1 MNQRQVSKRDT
12 KGAKSRMAGQRTK
25 CAQGALLLMCLAAGA
40 QTAWAQASGATA
52 ADDGTVQSAPAALP
66 TTTVTGERE
75 ATANNQGFVA
85 KRATGATKNDASLI
99 ETPQAVSVVTQ
110 DQITTQGATSVAEA
124 LRYTSSV
131 TSEIRGAS
139 SDGAP
144 YLYSRGF
151 YLEQFLDGARLPS
164 DTNFQYAI
172 PNFDPYGL
180 DRIEVLHG
188 PASVLYGQANP
199 GGIANLVSKLPTTTP
214 IHEVFMQTGSH
225 GRAEAG
231 FDLGG
236 ALTDD
241 GKLSYRLT
249 GLGLDTNTEVD
260 GVKRKRVY
268 IAPAITWRP
277 DADTSLTV
285 LAKYQ
290 RDPDVGNYNFVPAV
304 GSVIAGPN
312 GVLDPH
318 TNEGNPNYDS
328 HSRTQ
333 VSLGYQFEHRFDST
347 WTFRQNLSY
356 NYVKDDLTQLFTYG
370 FNSGTLLNVYPFE
383 NREAAKIFTVD
394 NQGEAKF
401 NTGAVKHTLTFGTD
415 FQRVL
420 YNATSNF
427 GAFTTQDAYNPAY
440 AAITS
445 PAVTSDE
452 TIRQWQFGLYAQDQI
467 AWGNWRA
474 LAGIRQDWAESDDLD
489 NLNSTMTQQTSHA
502 FTWRT
507 GLVYLFDN
515 GFAPYLSYA
524 KSFTP
529 QTAVLADGTAAKPTT
544 AQQYEVGV
552 KYQPKGYDSFITA
565 SLFDLRK
572 QNVVTQDPI
581 TYLNYE
587 TGQIRSRGIEL
598 EGKAVF
604 SDAFNVMVSYTYL
617 SSVNTTS
624 IASATTLSGGTTT
637 QQGKQAWGIP
647 RHSASVWGDYTLQT
661 GILKGFG
668 VGAGIR
674 YMGESYDLSN
684 TVKVPSVTLVD
695 AALHYDTGKHWL
707 LSLNGK
713 NIFNRQF
720 VSSCYSTSVC
730 TFGDGAEVLATA
742 RYRW

>member
-1 MNQRQVSKRDT
+1 MKLTR
-12 KGAKSRMAGQRTK
+12 GAQAV
-25 CAQGALLLMCLAAGA
+25 ALMCLTAAGSA
-40 QTAWAQASGATA
+40 AWAQTPA
-52 ADDGTVQSAPAALP
+52 ADDTTQAQAQPGTPVTLPA
-66 TTTVTGERE
+66 TTVTETRE
-75 ATANNQGFVA
+75 TSASNQGFVA
-85 KRATGATKNDASLI
+85 TRATGATKSDTPLI

-110 DQITTQGATSVAEA
+110 SQIVDQGATSVAQA

-164 DTNFQYAI
+164 DTTFAYAI

-180 DRIEVLHG
+180 DRIEVLRG

-199 GGIANLVSKLPTTTP
+199 GGVANLVSKMPTTTP
-214 IHEVFMQTGSH
+214 VHEIYVRTGSH

-236 ALTDD
+236 AITDD
-241 GKLSYRLT
+241 SKISYRLT
-249 GLGLDTNTEVD
+249 GMGLDTNTSVD
-260 GVKRKRVY
+260 DVKRKRLY

-290 RDPDVGNYNFVPAV
+290 RDPDVGNYNFVPAI
-304 GSVIAGPN
+304 GSVLTGPN
-312 GVLDPH
+312 GVIDPH
-318 TNEGNPNYDS
+318 TNQGNPNYDS

-333 VSLGYQFEHRFDST
+333 LSVGYQFEHHFDPT

-356 NYVKDDLTQLFTYG
+356 NYVKDDLAQQFTFG
-370 FNSGTLLNVYPFE
+370 INSGSRLNVYPFE
-383 NREAAKIFTVD
+383 NHESAKIFSVD

-401 NTGAVKHTLTFGTD
+401 STGAVKHTVLFGLD

-420 YNATSNF
+420 YDSTTYF
-427 GAFTTQDAYNPAY
+427 GSFGTQDAYNPVY
-440 AAITS
+440 ASVKAPGVS
-445 PAVTSDE
+445 SADK
-452 TIRQWQFGLYAQDQI
+452 IRQWQLGLYAQDQL

-474 LAGIRQDWAESDDLD
+474 LFGIRQDWAESDDLSR
-489 NLNSTMTQQTSHA
+489 LSGTMTTQSSHA

-507 GLVYLFDN
+507 GLVYLFDS
-515 GFAPYLSYA
+515 GFAPYVSYA

-529 QTAVLADGTAAKPTT
+529 QAAVLADGSAAKPST
-544 AQQYEVGV
+544 AQQYELGV
-552 KYQPKGYDSFITA
+552 KYQPKGYDSFVTA
-565 SLFDLRK
+565 ALFDLRK
-572 QNVVTQDPI
+572 QNVVTSDPA
-581 TYLNYE
+581 TFLNYQ
-587 TGQIRSRGIEL
+587 TGEVRSRGIEL

-604 SDAFNVMVSYTYL
+604 SDAFNIMATYTYL
-617 SSVNTTS
+617 SSINTTS
-624 IASATTLSGGTTT
+624 IANATTLSGGTTS
-637 QQGKQAWGIP
+637 QQGKQTWGIP
-647 RHSASVWGDYTLQT
+647 RHSASLWADYTLR
-661 GILKGFG
+661 GGELKGLGF
-668 VGAGIR
+668 GAGVR
-674 YMGESYDLSN
+674 YVGESYDLSN
-684 TVKVPSVTLVD
+684 TVKVSSVTLVD
-695 AALHYDTGKHWL
+695 AAIHYDTGKHWL

-720 VSSCYSTSVC
+720 VSSCYSTAIC
-730 TFGDGAEVLATA
+730 TFGDGAEVLASA